1 MVAGSMVPLLALGI
15 PGAPPDAVILGVM
28 LLHGL
33 RPGIDFFTESGVL
46 ANGFI
51 LSMGLAA
58 LMLIPVGLIGGRLIY
73 RIVLRTPYYFLVP
86 SILVIT
92 MLGTYALRNN
102 LLDVGI
108 MLGLGV
114 AGFVLRGLGIGAA
127 PIVLG
132 LILGTIA
139 EQGYVQTVLGG
150 MALPVPQVRLFMNP
164 LSQIIIA
171 LIVAVLLWSSIP
183 PLLAWF
189 RKRRRGT

>member
-1 MVAGSMVPLLALGI
+1 
-15 PGAPPDAVILGVM
+15 
-28 LLHGL
+28 
-33 RPGIDFFTESGVL
+33 
-46 ANGFI
+46 
-51 LSMGLAA
+51 
-58 LMLIPVGLIGGRLIY
+58 VGLIGGRLIY
-73 RIVLRTPYYFLVP
+73 RVVLRTPYYFLVP
-86 SILVIT
+86 TILVIT

-171 LIVAVLLWSSIP
+171 LIVAVLLWSVIP
-183 PLLAWF
+183 PLLAWA
-189 RKRRRGT
+189 RERRRGT